1 MGGGGLVAP
10 GMNGQCWGKVSSEK
24 AFPVLS
30 TQASSLRA
38 IPWSGG
44 GRQEEFNVFGNQEIK
59 VNKYLKIIG
68 SC

>member
-1 MGGGGLVAP
+1 MGSVGGRCNL
-10 GMNGQCWGKVSSEK
+10 KRLSL
-24 AFPVLS
+24 FPS
-30 TQASSLRA
+30 TQAASLRA

-44 GRQEEFNVFGNQEIK
+44 GRQAEFNVFGNQEIK